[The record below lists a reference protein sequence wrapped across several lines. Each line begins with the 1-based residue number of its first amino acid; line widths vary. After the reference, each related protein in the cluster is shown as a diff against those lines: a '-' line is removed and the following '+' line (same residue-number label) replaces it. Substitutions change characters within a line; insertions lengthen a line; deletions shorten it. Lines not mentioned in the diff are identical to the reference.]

1 MSFERIE
8 KNGVVFFRS
17 TLLPCPHAFTTR
29 LGGVSA
35 EAHLAS
41 LNLGNNRGD
50 DPANV
55 IENFR
60 RIFEAAGLPED
71 FVSARQI
78 HSKTVL
84 FTRETLDGQPE
95 LDGFCTDARGL
106 TLCVKVADCIPILL
120 CDKDAGVIA
129 ALHAGWRGT
138 AAGIAAEG
146 VRKMVEVGAKPENVV
161 AAIGAGIGSC
171 CFEVKEDFVAE
182 FTALAGKETARD
194 FISSREGRFYA
205 DLKGANVKVLANAGV
220 KREHIDVCP
229 LCTCCD
235 PDLFFSHRASGGKR
249 GTMAALI
256 AL

>member
-8 KNGVVFFRS
+8 QDGVVFFRS

-35 EAHLAS
+35 EPHLAS

-55 IENFR
+55 KENFR
-60 RIFEAAGLPED
+60 RIFAAAGLPD
-71 FVSARQI
+71 RFVSARQI
-78 HSKTVL
+78 HSKTLL

-95 LDGFCTDARGL
+95 LDSFLTDAPGL

-120 CDKDAGVIA
+120 CDKGAGVIA

-138 AAGIAAEG
+138 AAGIAKEG
-146 VRKMVEVGAKPENVV
+146 VRKMVEAGAKPDNVV
-161 AAIGAGIGSC
+161 AAIGAGIGKC
-171 CFEVKEDFVAE
+171 CFEVKEDFIAE
-182 FTALAGKETARD
+182 FTAIAGEEMARTYIET
-194 FISSREGRFYA
+194 REGRFYA
-205 DLKGANVKVLANAGV
+205 DLKGANVKVLIDAGV

>member
-1 MSFERIE
+1 MSFE
-8 KNGVVFFRS
+8 KVTNHGVVFFRS
-17 TLLPCPHAFTTR
+17 SLLPCPHAFTTR
-29 LGGVSA
+29 IGGVSSLP
-35 EAHLAS
+35 HLAS

-55 IENFR
+55 KENFR
-60 RIFEAAGLPED
+60 RIFAAAGLPD
-71 FVSARQI
+71 SFVSAVQI

-84 FTRETLDGQPE
+84 FTREPLPE
-95 LDGFCTDARGL
+95 HPHLDGFCTDAPGL

-120 CDKDAGVIA
+120 CDKNAGVIA

-138 AAGIAAEG
+138 ASGIVAKGLE
-146 VRKMVEVGAKPENVV
+146 KMVEAGAHPENIV
-161 AAIGAGIGSC
+161 AAIGAGLGTC
-171 CFEVKEDFVAE
+171 CFAVREDFIAE
-182 FTALAGKETARD
+182 FTALAGENMAQK
-194 FISSREGRFYA
+194 FIENRGGRFFA
-205 DLKGANVKVLANAGV
+205 DLKGANVEALTDAGV
-220 KREHIDVCP
+220 PRGQIDVCP